1 MNTTKL
7 LFAALVSLMMLTT
20 ACGKTSN
27 SEEVSGGGSGV
38 GSSCT
43 NCTGFVNG
51 PTAFSGNVTNGVFR
65 IDGLQVIADQNSL
78 ATVFDSS
85 PRINGTYQG
94 LVTGGN
100 LVASGSACIPD
111 GSYQVQ
117 GLQVGMVSQD
127 LHVQKGNPLW
137 VSLVGPTKIKAPLY
151 IQLKDTNGDDMGD
164 AGTVV
169 YLWLHC
175 NGAWTATSMSAY

>member
-20 ACGKTSN
+20 ACGKNSN
-27 SEEVSGGGSGV
+27 SEEVSGGGGGV
-38 GSSCT
+38 SESCA
-43 NCTGFVNG
+43 NCSGFVNG
-51 PTAFSGNVTNGVFR
+51 PAAFSGNVTNGAFR
-65 IDGLQVIADQNSL
+65 IDGLQVVSDQNSL
-78 ATVFDSS
+78 ASVFDSS

-94 LVTGGN
+94 LVTGGT

-127 LHVQKGNPLW
+127 LNIQKNNPLW
-137 VSLVGPTKIKAPLY
+137 VSLVGSTTLRAPLY
-151 IQLKDTNGDDMGD
+151 IQLKDTNGDDIGD

-169 YLWLHC
+169 YLWLYC
-175 NGAWTATSMSAY
+175 NGGWTAISMSAN